1 METTEKERIEKVI
14 QAEGLNATQ
23 FASEIGIKTPTLSH
37 ILSGRNNPSLDVL
50 KKILDRY
57 RTINSDWLI
66 LGIGQMYRDSKKS
79 QTPTLFENMD
89 EIDIK
94 SDSYSRN
101 NVEKNVPAES
111 TNYKKAVIDSSQTI
125 AIPPVATD
133 KSKFIKR
140 IIVYYDDN
148 TFQEFEA
155 K

>member
-125 AIPPVATD
+125 AISPVATD

>member
-1 METTEKERIEKVI
+1 METTEKERIEKVM

-37 ILSGRNNPSLDVL
+37 ILSGRNNRSVDVL

-89 EIDIK
+89 EIDTK
-94 SDSYSRN
+94 SAGYGRN
-101 NVEKNVPAES
+101 IVEKNVTEES
-111 TNYKKAVIDSSQTI
+111 ISYIKPIADSSQTI
-125 AIPPVATD
+125 KIPPVTTD
-133 KSKFIKR
+133 KSKFIKK